1 MATLSIP
8 KAIWQI
14 PPDSRVTAITINK
27 EGDRIIAG
35 MSNGTII
42 IFSWDTTNEKVTF
55 GNQIYPEIYCIG
67 PPAPIVSLLCYQIDL
82 EEVTT
87 RDNVFVSITDEG

>member
-35 MSNGTII
+35 MSNGTIV
-42 IFSWDTTNEKVTF
+42 IFSWDTVHEKV
-55 GNQIYPEIYCIG
+55 
-67 PPAPIVSLLCYQIDL
+67 L
-82 EEVTT
+82 EA
-87 RDNVFVSITDEG
+87 